1 MKHYNEGSKM
11 CMLILCFPCEGK
23 TQNKK
28 GVLFFGAK
36 TWDRKKVSDKR
47 NGCSQQK
54 QKYFY
59 YILFKKI
66 KIKKRELF
74 SKKANPM
81 S

>member
-1 MKHYNEGSKM
+1 
-11 CMLILCFPCEGK
+11 MLILCFPCAGK

-66 KIKKRELF
+66 KIKENFLAKRQIQ
-74 SKKANPM
+74 
-81 S
+81 